1 MTFQKKD
8 YIKNVWFG
16 EVPTDERKGNKMI
29 EKKILDKIYKKPL
42 SILHRLHTL
51 DVVRMLDNLHAR
63 ILKIGPKGNLQYCVD
78 GYSKMAAVMIENAL
92 GDIGEEKVLK
102 VIESYL
108 RRAGYYPEFMQLS
121 KDEQV
126 LFAALEIVRHD
137 AVIVNCAKELC
148 I

>member
-1 MTFQKKD
+1 MAK
-8 YIKNVWFG
+8 IKNIG
-16 EVPTDERKGNKMI
+16 
-29 EKKILDKIYKKPL
+29 KIYKRPL
-42 SILHRLHTL
+42 AILPRLHTL

-63 ILKIGPKGNLQYCVD
+63 ILEIAPKGKLKYCVD
-78 GYSKMAAVMIENAL
+78 GYSRMAAVMIENAL

-137 AVIVNCAKELC
+137 AVIVSCAKELG